1 MAASARQEKNIRVI
15 TRSGPVSTRDDVLP
29 NALALAFA
37 PLHKRAFGT
46 AVGAAAGLAFLVL
59 TLVHVLAHPR
69 GALPLELLGE
79 YFYGYQVSWAG
90 AFIALAW
97 GLAVGFVA
105 GWFFAFCRNLAL
117 AISIFVSRTRGELD
131 STRDFLDHI

>member
-1 MAASARQEKNIRVI
+1 VAASSRQAKNLRVNSS
-15 TRSGPVSTRDDVLP
+15 SGAAGARDDVLP
-29 NALALAFA
+29 HALALAFA
-37 PLHKRAFGT
+37 PLHKRAFGV
-46 AVGAAAGLAFLVL
+46 AVGAAAGLAFFVL
-59 TLVHVLAHPR
+59 TVVHILAQPR

-79 YFYGYQVSWAG
+79 YFYGYRATWSG
-90 AFIALAW
+90 AFVALGW
-97 GLAVGFVA
+97 GSAVGFVA

>member
-1 MAASARQEKNIRVI
+1 MI
-15 TRSGPVSTRDDVLP
+15 TRGGPVSTGDDVLP
-29 NALALAFA
+29 PALALAFA

-97 GLAVGFVA
+97 G
-105 GWFFAFCRNLAL
+105 
-117 AISIFVSRTRGELD
+117 
-131 STRDFLDHI
+131 